1 MSSHDTSPHDMN
13 HQPPPRGVLVVDDHP
28 LFRRGVQQLLAM
40 SSSLS
45 LAGEADSGARALE
58 YCTHHVPDLILLD
71 MKMAGMDG
79 IETLTRLREAGV
91 AVPIM
96 MLTVSE
102 EQDDVL
108 AAIRAGASGY
118 LLKDTDPEALLAA
131 IEALDEQGDAFDP
144 RLMGLL
150 TRALR
155 EPAPGPEAL
164 VARLTRRERDI
175 LRLIAQSQSNKEVG
189 RCLDISEGTV
199 KVHVRHLLKKMGMR
213 TRTEAAVWAAREGWK

>member
-1 MSSHDTSPHDMN
+1 MTQSKQGRN
-13 HQPPPRGVLVVDDHP
+13 ILIVDDHP

-40 SSSLS
+40 SERWTLW
-45 LAGEADSGARALE
+45 GEADSGQQALDICARH
-58 YCTHHVPDLILLD
+58 TPDLILLD
-71 MKMAGMDG
+71 LRMPGMDG

-91 AVPIM
+91 TAPIV

-102 EQDDVL
+102 EQEDVL

-118 LLKDTDPEALLAA
+118 LLKDTAPEDLLTA
-131 IEALDEQGDAFDP
+131 IDGIETSDDAFDP

-150 TRALR
+150 ARALR
-155 EPAPGPEAL
+155 EPSSGPGVL

-175 LRLIAQSQSNKEVG
+175 LRLIARSHSNKEIG
-189 RCLDISEGTV
+189 RRLEISEGTV
-199 KVHVRHLLKKMGMR
+199 KVHMRHLLKKMGMR

>member
-1 MSSHDTSPHDMN
+1 MSPHDTSH
-13 HQPPPRGVLVVDDHP
+13 HAQPRGVLVVDDHP

-40 SSSLS
+40 SASLTLS
-45 LAGEADSGARALE
+45 GEADSGQQAIEFCKR
-58 YCTHHVPDLILLD
+58 HMPDLILLD

-91 AVPIM
+91 TAPIV

-102 EQDDVL
+102 SQDDVL
-108 AAIRAGASGY
+108 SAIRAGASGY
-118 LLKDTDPEALLAA
+118 LLKDTAPEELLAA
-131 IEALDEQGDAFDP
+131 IEALDGEGDAFDP

-155 EPAPGPEAL
+155 EPAPGPEAMI
-164 VARLTRRERDI
+164 ARLTRRERDI
-175 LRLIAQSQSNKEVG
+175 LRLIARSHSNKEIG
-189 RCLDISEGTV
+189 RRLEISEGTV

-213 TRTEAAVWAAREGWK
+213 TRTEAAVWAAQEGWK

>member
-1 MSSHDTSPHDMN
+1 MTQSE
-13 HQPPPRGVLVVDDHP
+13 QGRGILIVDDHP

-40 SSSLS
+40 SENWTLC
-45 LAGEADSGARALE
+45 GEAESGQQALDICE
-58 YCTHHVPDLILLD
+58 RHRPDLILLD
-71 MKMAGMDG
+71 MRMPGMDG

-91 AVPIM
+91 SAPIV

-118 LLKDTDPEALLAA
+118 LLKDTAPEELLTA
-131 IEALDEQGDAFDP
+131 IDSLETSDDAFDP

-150 TRALR
+150 ARALR
-155 EPAPGPEAL
+155 EPASGPEVL
-164 VARLTRRERDI
+164 IARLTRRERDI
-175 LRLIAQSQSNKEVG
+175 LRLIARSYANKEIG
-189 RCLDISEGTV
+189 RRLDISEGTV
-199 KVHVRHLLKKMGMR
+199 KVHMRHLLRKMGMR

>member
-1 MSSHDTSPHDMN
+1 MTQSDHR
-13 HQPPPRGVLVVDDHP
+13 RGILIVDDHP

-40 SSSLS
+40 SERWTLWD
-45 LAGEADSGARALE
+45 EADSGARALALCE
-58 YCTHHVPDLILLD
+58 HRTPDLILLD
-71 MKMAGMDG
+71 LRMPGMDG

-91 AVPIM
+91 PTPVV

-102 EQDDVL
+102 EQEDVL
-108 AAIRAGASGY
+108 AAVRAGASGY

-131 IEALDEQGDAFDP
+131 IDGLETSSDAFDP

-150 TRALR
+150 ARALR
-155 EPAPGPEAL
+155 EPTGGSD
-164 VARLTRRERDI
+164 VVTARLTRRERDI
-175 LRLIAQSQSNKEVG
+175 LRLIARSQSNKEIG
-189 RCLDISEGTV
+189 RRLDISEGTV

>member
-1 MSSHDTSPHDMN
+1 MNNHDMSPDDMS
-13 HQPPPRGVLVVDDHP
+13 HRATPRGVLVVDDHP

-40 SSSLS
+40 SASLS
-45 LAGEADSGARALE
+45 LAGEADSGAGALDF
-58 YCTHHVPDLILLD
+58 CTRHVPDLILLD

-91 AVPIM
+91 TVPIV

-108 AAIRAGASGY
+108 AAIRAGATGY
-118 LLKDTDPEALLAA
+118 LLKDTAPEELLAA
-131 IEALDEQGDAFDP
+131 IEALDEQEDAFDP

-164 VARLTRRERDI
+164 IARLTRRERDI
-175 LRLIAQSQSNKEVG
+175 LRLIARSYANKEIG
-189 RCLDISEGTV
+189 RRLDISEGTV

-213 TRTEAAVWAAREGWK
+213 TRTEAAVWAAQEGWK

>member
-1 MSSHDTSPHDMN
+1 MSPHDMSPRDMR
-13 HQPPPRGVLVVDDHP
+13 QQAQPRGVLVVDDHP

-40 SSSLS
+40 STSLTLS
-45 LAGEADSGARALE
+45 GEADSGQQALE
-58 YCTHHVPDLILLD
+58 FCERHVPDLILLD

-91 AVPIM
+91 AVPIV

-118 LLKDTDPEALLAA
+118 LLKDSAPEELLAS
-131 IEALDEQGDAFDP
+131 IEALEGEGDAFDP

-155 EPAPGPEAL
+155 EPAPGPEAMI
-164 VARLTRRERDI
+164 ARLTRRERDI
-175 LRLIAQSQSNKEVG
+175 LRLIARSYANKEIG
-189 RCLDISEGTV
+189 RRLDISEGTV

-213 TRTEAAVWAAREGWK
+213 TRTEAAVWAAQEGWK